1 MNSRVV
7 HAIRPW
13 CIRLKRMDVQTLS
26 IVNVAEHD
34 REQTFATTQFCHSND
49 QFFSWS
55 IIRKTIYSHN
65 YDYCSDTIKATAKMN
80 TIRKKGAKWSVRIGH
95 SMNIISSRV
104 PLHTID
110 CPSHSCLISW
120 HFTTPL
126 LVGAPNLQGGRTKTK
141 FTKLWQSATYRLP
154 SSGQIG

>member
-1 MNSRVV
+1 MIGNKHSRP
-7 HAIRPW
+7 H
-13 CIRLKRMDVQTLS
+13 S
-26 IVNVAEHD
+26 
-34 REQTFATTQFCHSND
+34 FATQMTS
-49 QFFSWS
+49 FFHDPSFEKLF
-55 IIRKTIYSHN
+55 IHTIMITAQ
-65 YDYCSDTIKATAKMN
+65 DTIEATAKMN

-110 CPSHSCLISW
+110 CPSHSCSISW